1 MSKKKEANFVKN
13 LPLIAGIL
21 GGFLLMINR
30 LTTPTVLDSQARS
43 DALGVILCAML
54 LLTGILLRQIAS
66 VPPES
71 VTLIGEEGF
80 ELASDLPDNIKTEL
94 AWASHLLLKNT
105 VTKSIVIY
113 YEGKTLLRRGI
124 LSEKKEVHIGTI
136 LQRVMTT
143 QKPVYLVDLK
153 HYPGKIEF
161 DYLPPNIQGL
171 ICIPLNDKGVLI
183 VATNIPRSYTK
194 QDEGWIQ
201 GIGEKIALTLSMNP
215 FLSNSANT
223 YHL

>member
-1 MSKKKEANFVKN
+1 MAQKEQNQFIKN

-30 LTTPTVLDSQARS
+30 LTTATVLDSQARS

-54 LLTGILLRQIAS
+54 LLISILLRQIES

-71 VTLIGEEGF
+71 VILMGKEGIEF
-80 ELASDLPDNIKTEL
+80 ADNLPENIKTEL
-94 AWASHLLLKNT
+94 AWASHLILNNT

-113 YEGKTLLRRGI
+113 YQNKILLRRGI
-124 LSEKKEVHIGTI
+124 LGNSNIVNPGTI

-161 DYLPPNIQGL
+161 DYLPENIQGL
-171 ICIPLNDKGVLI
+171 MCLPLNDQGALMI
-183 VATNIPRSYTK
+183 AANIPRSYTK
-194 QDEGWIQ
+194 QDEFWIQ
-201 GIGEKIALTLSMNP
+201 GIAEKIALTLK
-215 FLSNSANT
+215 
-223 YHL
+223 